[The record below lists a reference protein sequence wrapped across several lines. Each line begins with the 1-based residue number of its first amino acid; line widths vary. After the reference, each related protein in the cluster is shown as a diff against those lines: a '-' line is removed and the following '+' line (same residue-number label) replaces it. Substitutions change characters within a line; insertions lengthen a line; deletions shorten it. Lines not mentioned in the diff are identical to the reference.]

1 MSGFVNVA
9 LFFPRYMMVTGFT
22 VLALVYFM
30 PQLQGMGEHLDF
42 ELIMPYAI
50 KNFIPVGL
58 TGVLIAG
65 LLAAFMSTF
74 AATVNAAPPYIVN
87 DIYKRYINPNADP
100 KKYVRL
106 SYVASLVLVVAG
118 IAFGYI
124 VESINDI
131 TLWIVG
137 ALWGGYA
144 AANVLKW
151 YWWRFNGYG
160 FFTGMVTGIISAMV
174 IPKMMA
180 VFFPQLNDLYGFP
193 FILVFSTIGCIAG
206 SLLTPPDEDEVLK
219 KFYMRVRPWG
229 FWKPVYEKVRL
240 DDPDFQRNRDFGRD
254 CFNVVIGLIWQI
266 TLVALPMY
274 IVIKEQS
281 GIIYTGIVLVITSVI
296 LKKNW
301 LDKLT

>member
-30 PQLQGMGEHLDF
+30 PQLQGMGENLDF

-118 IAFGYI
+118 IAFFRVCGRIHQRYYA
-124 VESINDI
+124 VDCGG
-131 TLWIVG
+131 TVG
-137 ALWGGYA
+137 G
-144 AANVLKW
+144 VC
-151 YWWRFNGYG
+151 RRERIE
-160 FFTGMVTGIISAMV
+160 MV
-174 IPKMMA
+174 
-180 VFFPQLNDLYGFP
+180 
-193 FILVFSTIGCIAG
+193 
-206 SLLTPPDEDEVLK
+206 
-219 KFYMRVRPWG
+219 
-229 FWKPVYEKVRL
+229 
-240 DDPDFQRNRDFGRD
+240 
-254 CFNVVIGLIWQI
+254 
-266 TLVALPMY
+266 LVALQWIWFLHRHGDGDHLGHGDTEDDGSIFPAAQRPVWISVHPGVFDDWMY
-274 IVIKEQS
+274 CGEFIDTA
-281 GIIYTGIVLVITSVI
+281 G
-296 LKKNW
+296 
-301 LDKLT
+301 